1 MKTVRAILL
10 LVIFLTV
17 FTKCRKDNY
26 KACCTISK
34 STANIGDTIVFHN
47 CSKRNSG
54 YIESQLHLGDGAYI
68 SIQGDADIK
77 HSYSAL
83 GQYTV
88 LIEVGGIENGDD
100 IEYKITIQ

>member
-1 MKTVRAILL
+1 MKTLKAILL
-10 LVIFLTV
+10 LVFFLTV
-17 FTKCRKDNY
+17 FTKCRKDSY

-54 YIESQLHLGDGAYI
+54 YTEAQLNLGDGTYI
-68 SIQGDADIK
+68 SIQSNADIK

-88 LIEVGGIENGDD
+88 LIEVGRIENGDD
-100 IEYKITIQ
+100 KEYKITIQ